1 MIDFM
6 DKFRLF
12 GRVDRARLRHT
23 ASALT
28 LAMLM
33 TTAPGLVATAKA
45 EPSVQQVL
53 DTLGP
58 IAGADG
64 LVTETELRGWIG
76 YLVANDPD
84 PDATPPTSAQ
94 IDGLIASIPS
104 SIDGSG
110 TRIFSLETIVL
121 MTAQQQLAE
130 NGGAWDGNSE
140 PTLTQAAVIAQQA
153 AGADGILTEA
163 EFRAWAASLTG
174 SFQVSDADIDRVV
187 ADINA
192 AGGTFSIV
200 SLLTH
205 ISSDGGDNGTDQ
217 GNGNGD
223 GTVDTSSSSNGDS
236 GRLTSAEIAI
246 ALRALAGPDRSV
258 SREEFQAFV
267 AAWPE
272 RDRAP
277 PEIVDRFLGT
287 LTPNASGQF
296 DVETT
301 IHELT
306 HWNDDPDGSGGPGTG
321 PNGQGAPNASPVCV
335 AINMTFNGDA
345 CFQTYTG
352 QVSISA
358 TGPGTELFQHN
369 ETPIETT
376 GEHQPGIVLQ
386 IWPHNGSFDYA
397 HPAMIVDNVASITT
411 TGEGSD
417 GISAWRGGNGSIR
430 IGNTGDITATG
441 EMSNGI
447 RVATSAPYGVYGVGP
462 GGDITIVNTGNI
474 RAGEWGAGIAA
485 FSGDS
490 VYFGNGSVVQGGDIS
505 ISNTGVI
512 ESRGWAG
519 IVAATAGGDIFVTN
533 SGAIDVVVPVSYS
546 GVANPHGV
554 WGAIA
559 VQTPGG
565 SASVTNTGNISVS
578 GTGAGGIAVEAD
590 ESWTDERPTQTATIN
605 NSGNINLI
613 GEEQNGLEAYAFNGQ
628 ATVVN
633 SGQISSSQYWATGIS
648 VDAGTED
655 STTSAATV
663 QHAGVID
670 LSGDRSNGIQATT
683 PLGTVNVQNRGTVR
697 ATGADSIGI
706 FTVGVF
712 GGSALV
718 NNDGGTIVGG
728 TGATTFASQSASG
741 EGDGTAFTGSAGI
754 LMLGSDINTIYNTGT
769 ITSLNGQAIATFEGA
784 LTVYEW
790 DDEQQQ
796 EVPFVLDIPVADTTI
811 HNRAGGLI
819 DGNVRLGSG
828 DDSIFNSGRIT
839 GDIDMAGGA
848 NLIENA
854 ASGILTGSSI
864 HVGAGNTLTN
874 AGTISPGGTG
884 VISETIVVGNFVQ
897 TSTGRMVIDINETAG
912 VRNDAINVSGTAT
925 LAGTVTPN
933 VIDLNEVV
941 QSEYRILT
949 SQGLTDNGIVANP
962 AEVQVTDTIGYDF
975 SLEQRANDLYLL
987 AEQQRTASQI
997 AAEAAASGAGGA
1009 GAQNLASLGGA
1020 LESLEQSDD
1029 ESSKVV
1035 LNAIRLQDG
1044 PASAA
1049 KVMDRIIPQQQG
1061 GTAGSASRSG
1071 ASFGN
1076 AMLSCATR
1084 DGEYAYTREG
1094 KCYYAKLTVR
1104 RLDHDASSGSAGV
1117 RETGTEAMG
1126 GIQFDIG
1133 GERRLG
1139 LAFGYED
1146 IDAKAFSTAQSLGS
1160 SEGQRFQGGLVF
1172 KDQWG
1177 PFNAYLNLTGNYTD
1191 LDNKRFVNLGGFTN
1205 AQSEQEVMSGLIKL
1219 RLSYLRDMG
1228 PWYVKPLVDV
1238 GASYIH
1244 LGGYTETGAGGFNL
1258 TVASADK
1265 WLFSVMPGLEIGGEM
1280 RDGGGTIWRPYIR
1293 AGVTLYN
1300 DDGLSINARFADAAA
1315 AASGFN
1321 VATQLDTVYADI
1333 DTGMHVLTASG
1344 LNLRFNYE
1352 GRFGESTR
1360 QHAGTVKLSVPY

>member
-1 MIDFM
+1 MPPLEGLFQRDGRVGTDMLNFI
-6 DKFRLF
+6 KQFRLF
-12 GRVDRARLRHT
+12 GSVDRARLRHT

-33 TTAPGLVATAKA
+33 TTAPGLVVTAEA

-76 YLVANDPD
+76 YLIANDPD
-84 PDATPPTSAQ
+84 PNATPPTPAQ

-104 SIDGSG
+104 STDGSG
-110 TRIFSLETIVL
+110 TRVFSLETIVL

-140 PTLTQAAVIAQQA
+140 PTLTQAAVIAQQV

-205 ISSDGGDNGTDQ
+205 ISSDDSGTDP
-217 GNGNGD
+217 GNGGNGSGNGELTIETIRHQLSVIAGDDHILTVDEFRAWAATLPNQPTAEEIDQFLSTLPGAGD
-223 GTVDTSSSSNGDS
+223 GSFTVDDAVAHLTATDGGNG
-236 GRLTSAEIAI
+236 GNQGGGE
-246 ALRALAGPDRSV
+246 V
-258 SREEFQAFV
+258 V
-267 AAWPE
+267 A
-272 RDRAP
+272 
-277 PEIVDRFLGT
+277 T
-287 LTPNASGQF
+287 
-296 DVETT
+296 
-301 IHELT
+301 
-306 HWNDDPDGSGGPGTG
+306 GGPQPGW
-321 PNGQGAPNASPVCV
+321 NC
-335 AINMTFNGDA
+335 TFGSNRED
-345 CFQTYTG
+345 CRNSITG
-352 QVSISA
+352 QVSVSA
-358 TGPGTELFQHN
+358 TGPGAAIVANNTADIS
-369 ETPIETT
+369 TS
-376 GEHQPGIVLQ
+376 GDYQPGLVLQ
-386 IWPHNGSFDYA
+386 VRPQFDGSGNSTQVYD
-397 HPAMIVDNVASITT
+397 HPDMTLVNSGAITT
-411 TGEGSD
+411 TGRGAAAINAWGGS
-417 GISAWRGGNGSIR
+417 GAIR
-430 IGNTGDITATG
+430 IENSGNLSATG
-441 EMSNGI
+441 EQAGGI
-447 RVATSAPYGVYGVGP
+447 NVTTGMRDLGIP
-462 GGDITIVNTGNI
+462 GGDITIENSGNI
-474 RAGEWGAGIAA
+474 ISGPGSAAIFAQSGSWGDGGDITITNSGTIQSQGWAAIAA
-485 FSGDS
+485 RSE
-490 VYFGNGSVVQGGDIS
+490 GGDIS
-505 ISNTGVI
+505 
-512 ESRGWAG
+512 
-519 IVAATAGGDIFVTN
+519 VTN
-533 SGAIDVVVPVSYS
+533 SGNLNSFAEWAVI
-546 GVANPHGV
+546 GVR
-554 WGAIA
+554 
-559 VQTPGG
+559 TEGG
-565 SASVTNTGNISVS
+565 SAIATNSGTITVT
-578 GTGAGGIAVEAD
+578 GTGAGGISVEAEASD
-590 ESWTDERPTQTATIN
+590 DGATSYQTADIN
-605 NSGNINLI
+605 NSGNINLL
-613 GEEQNGLEAYAFNGQ
+613 GDEQNGLEAYAPNQ

-633 SGQISSSQYWATGIS
+633 SGQIASARYWATGIS
-648 VDAGTED
+648 IDAGNED
-655 STTSAATV
+655 SSASAATV
-663 QHAGVID
+663 LQSGIID
-670 LSGDRSNGIQATT
+670 LSGDRSNGIQAST

-697 ATGADSIGI
+697 ATGADSIGV

-728 TGATTFASQSASG
+728 TGATTIGTVSATG

-754 LMLGSDINTIYNTGT
+754 LMLGSDINEIYNTGT
-769 ITSLNGQAIATFEGA
+769 ISAGNGLAIATFEGA

-811 HNRAGGLI
+811 YNRAGGLV

-828 DDSIFNSGRIT
+828 DDRIFNSGTIT

-854 ASGILTGSSI
+854 ASGILTGNSI

-912 VRNDAINVSGTAT
+912 VRNDSINVSGTAT

-949 SQGLTDNGIVANP
+949 SQGLTNNGIVANP
-962 AEVQVTDTIGYDF
+962 DEVQVTDTIGYDF

-1009 GAQNLASLGGA
+1009 GAANLASLGGA

-1029 ESSKVV
+1029 PDSKVV

-1044 PASAA
+1044 PANAA

-1117 RETGTEAMG
+1117 RETGTEVMG

-1160 SEGQRFQGGLVF
+1160 SEGQRFQGGLVL

-1205 AQSEQEVMSGLIKL
+1205 ALSEQEVMSGLIKL

-1244 LGGYTETGAGGFNL
+1244 LGGYTETGAGGFDL

-1352 GRFGESTR
+1352 GRFGETTR

>member
-1 MIDFM
+1 MTNIFSARGRARDVRPGGET
-6 DKFRLF
+6 RLF
-12 GRVDRARLRHT
+12 TGCAAAFIAVCALT
-23 ASALT
+23 PLSASAE
-28 LAMLM
+28 
-33 TTAPGLVATAKA
+33 PGWNCAF
-45 EPSVQQVL
+45 
-53 DTLGP
+53 
-58 IAGADG
+58 
-64 LVTETELRGWIG
+64 
-76 YLVANDPD
+76 
-84 PDATPPTSAQ
+84 
-94 IDGLIASIPS
+94 
-104 SIDGSG
+104 G
-110 TRIFSLETIVL
+110 T
-121 MTAQQQLAE
+121 
-130 NGGAWDGNSE
+130 NSE
-140 PTLTQAAVIAQQA
+140 YC
-153 AGADGILTEA
+153 
-163 EFRAWAASLTG
+163 R
-174 SFQVSDADIDRVV
+174 
-187 ADINA
+187 N
-192 AGGTFSIV
+192 SI
-200 SLLTH
+200 
-205 ISSDGGDNGTDQ
+205 
-217 GNGNGD
+217 
-223 GTVDTSSSSNGDS
+223 
-236 GRLTSAEIAI
+236 
-246 ALRALAGPDRSV
+246 
-258 SREEFQAFV
+258 
-267 AAWPE
+267 
-272 RDRAP
+272 
-277 PEIVDRFLGT
+277 
-287 LTPNASGQF
+287 
-296 DVETT
+296 
-301 IHELT
+301 
-306 HWNDDPDGSGGPGTG
+306 
-321 PNGQGAPNASPVCV
+321 
-335 AINMTFNGDA
+335 
-345 CFQTYTG
+345 TG
-352 QVSISA
+352 QVSVSA
-358 TGPGTELFQHN
+358 TGPG
-369 ETPIETT
+369 
-376 GEHQPGIVLQ
+376 GEIVGRNDTDITVEDDYQAGIVVQVRPYYNPQTGILTR
-386 IWPHNGSFDYA
+386 PYV
-397 HPAMIVDNVASITT
+397 HPDMQFI
-411 TGEGSD
+411 
-417 GISAWRGGNGSIR
+417 
-430 IGNTGDITATG
+430 NTGDITTLGVWSPAINALLGSGNVHIENSGNLTAIADNAG
-441 EMSNGI
+441 VISAFSGAGQF
-447 RVATSAPYGVYGVGP
+447 RVP
-462 GGDITIVNTGNI
+462 GGDITVFNTGNI
-474 RAGEWGAGIAA
+474 VAGSGTVGIAA
-485 FSGDS
+485 QS
-490 VYFGNGSVVQGGDIS
+490 NGAWDRTGTEDTYVWGGDIS
-505 ISNTGVI
+505 ITSTGNI
-512 ESRGWAG
+512 QAAG
-519 IVAATAGGDIFVTN
+519 RAGLAARSMGGDISITNSGALTVTGDWAAIGATTFGGSAIVTN
-533 SGAIDVVVPVSYS
+533 SG
-546 GVANPHGV
+546 
-554 WGAIA
+554 
-559 VQTPGG
+559 
-565 SASVTNTGNISVS
+565 NISVL
-578 GTGAGGIAVEAD
+578 GAGARGILVDTED
-590 ESWTDERPTQTATIN
+590 DQTSEPVYQTADVD
-605 NSGNINLI
+605 NSGNISLL
-613 GEEQNGLEAYAFNGQ
+613 GEEQNGLEAQAILGQ

-633 SGQISSSQYWATGIS
+633 SGQISSSQYGATGIIAA
-648 VDAGTED
+648 AGIED
-655 STTSAATV
+655 SSANSAN
-663 QHAGVID
+663 ARNSGVID
-670 LSGDRSNGIQATT
+670 LSGDRSNGVQAIT
-683 PLGTVNVQNRGTVR
+683 LSGTVDVQNMGAVRGS
-697 ATGADSIGI
+697 GADSIGI
-706 FTVGVF
+706 FTFGMY

-718 NNDGGTIVGG
+718 NNSGTIVGG
-728 TGATTFASQSASG
+728 TGATTFASQSASAN
-741 EGDGTAFTGSAGI
+741 GDVTAFTGSAGI
-754 LMLGSDINTIYNTGT
+754 LMLGSDINTIDNTGT
-769 ITSLNGQAIATFEGA
+769 ITSLNGQAIALFEGA
-784 LTVYEW
+784 LMFYEW
-790 DDEQQQ
+790 DYERMQ
-796 EVPFVLDIPVADTTI
+796 EVPVTIEIPAADTTI
-811 HNRAGGLI
+811 YNRAGGLV

-828 DDSIFNSGRIT
+828 DDRIFNEGRIT

-854 ASGILTGSSI
+854 ASGILTGNSLN
-864 HVGAGNTLTN
+864 VGAGNTLTN

-884 VISETIVVGNFVQ
+884 VIAETIVVGNFVQ

-912 VRNDAINVSGTAT
+912 VRNDTINVSGTAA

-949 SQGLTDNGIVANP
+949 SQGLTNNGIVANP
-962 AEVQVTDTIGYDF
+962 DEVQVTDTIGYDF

-1160 SEGQRFQGGLVF
+1160 SEGQRFQGGLVL

-1205 AQSEQEVMSGLIKL
+1205 ALSEQEVMSGLIKL

>member
-33 TTAPGLVATAKA
+33 TTAPGLVVTAEA

-84 PDATPPTSAQ
+84 PNATPPTPAQ
-94 IDGLIASIPS
+94 IDELIASIPS
-104 SIDGSG
+104 SSDGSG
-110 TRIFSLETIVL
+110 TIVFSLETIVL

-140 PTLTQAAVIAQQA
+140 PTLTQSAVIAQQA

-163 EFRAWAASLTG
+163 EFRAWAHSLTG
-174 SFQVSDADIDRVV
+174 SFQVSDADIDNLV

-205 ISSDGGDNGTDQ
+205 IMPGNGGGTDNSGSVDNG
-217 GNGNGD
+217 GGGE
-223 GTVDTSSSSNGDS
+223 V
-236 GRLTSAEIAI
+236 IA
-246 ALRALAGPDRSV
+246 
-258 SREEFQAFV
+258 
-267 AAWPE
+267 
-272 RDRAP
+272 
-277 PEIVDRFLGT
+277 T
-287 LTPNASGQF
+287 
-296 DVETT
+296 
-301 IHELT
+301 
-306 HWNDDPDGSGGPGTG
+306 GGPQPGW
-321 PNGQGAPNASPVCV
+321 NC
-335 AINMTFNGDA
+335 TFGSNRED
-345 CFQTYTG
+345 CRNSITG

-358 TGPGTELFQHN
+358 TGPGAAIAATNTADISTSGDF
-369 ETPIETT
+369 
-376 GEHQPGIVLQ
+376 QPGIVVQ
-386 IWPHNGSFDYA
+386 VRPIYDPNGPTFDYA
-397 HPAMIVDNVASITT
+397 HPPIILDNVANIST
-411 TGEGSD
+411 TGMASD
-417 GISAWRGGNGSIR
+417 GIAAWYLGTGSIR
-430 IGNTGDITATG
+430 VENTGDITATG
-441 EMSNGI
+441 DMSNGI
-447 RVATSAPYGVYGVGP
+447 RVATSVPYGIRGVGP

-490 VYFGNGSVVQGGDIS
+490 VNFGNGSVVQGGDIT

-512 ESRGWAG
+512 ETRGWAG
-519 IVAATAGGDIFVTN
+519 IVAATAGGDISVTN
-533 SGAIDVVVPVSYS
+533 SGAINVVVPVTYS
-546 GVANPHGV
+546 GVANPLGE

-565 SASVTNTGNISVS
+565 SAIVNNSGSISVTGA
-578 GTGAGGIAVEAD
+578 GAGGIAVDAD
-590 ESWTDERPTQTATIN
+590 ESWTGERATQTADIN
-605 NSGNINLI
+605 NSGNINLL

-633 SGQISSSQYWATGIS
+633 SGQIASSQYWATGIS
-648 VDAGTED
+648 IDAGNED
-655 STTSAATV
+655 SSASAATV
-663 QHAGVID
+663 LHSGVID
-670 LSGDRSNGIQATT
+670 LTGDRSTGIQAST
-683 PLGTVNVQNRGTVR
+683 PLGTVNVQNSGSIR
-697 ATGADSIGI
+697 ATGADSIGV

-718 NNDGGTIVGG
+718 NNDGGSIVGG
-728 TGATTFASQSASG
+728 IGATTFGTSAHS

-790 DDEQQQ
+790 DDEQQ
-796 EVPFVLDIPVADTTI
+796 EHVPFTLDIPVADTTI
-811 HNRAGGLI
+811 YNRAGGLI

-828 DDSIFNSGRIT
+828 DDRIFNEGRIT

-854 ASGILTGSSI
+854 ASGILTGNSLN
-864 HVGAGNTLTN
+864 VGAGNTLTN

-884 VISETIVVGNFVQ
+884 VIAETIVVGNFVQ

-912 VRNDAINVSGTAT
+912 VRNDTINVSGTAA

-949 SQGLTDNGIVANP
+949 SQGLTNNGIVANP
-962 AEVQVTDTIGYDF
+962 DEVQVTDTIGYDF

-1029 ESSKVV
+1029 ENSKVV

-1044 PASAA
+1044 PANAA

-1146 IDAKAFSTAQSLGS
+1146 INAKAFSTAQSLGS
-1160 SEGQRFQGGLVF
+1160 SEGQRFQGGLVL

-1205 AQSEQEVMSGLIKL
+1205 ALSEQEVMSGLVKL

-1258 TVASADK
+1258 TVAAADK

-1352 GRFGESTR
+1352 GRFGETTR
-1360 QHAGTVKLSVPY
+1360 QHAGTVKLSLPY